1 MGTRKMGAFVKMITR
16 AIWRVAVLLIGV
28 SGLCG
33 GVLAQIT
40 DIGLVNQL
48 SGDISIVG
56 DGGAAMRATPFMK
69 IRAGDRFTV
78 PAGASIR
85 MIYFKSNRQET
96 WRGPASFR
104 VGGAQSETTSGK
116 VEVSELPAPVT
127 LKMSRVPDLMLGARL
142 GGVTLRGGK
151 ALPRG
156 RPNTEERAEIARAQA
171 TYQTLRAQAPEDDIA
186 PELYLSAVLQE
197 YGQYQDM
204 KPLVEAMQK
213 RLPGN
218 TELRDLAA
226 AVEKWA
232 ASQQ

>member
-1 MGTRKMGAFVKMITR
+1 MNTGKMGALANFNVR
-16 AIWRVAVLLIGV
+16 ALCRVAVLLVGT

-33 GVLAQIT
+33 GLFAQIA

-48 SGDISIVG
+48 SGEVAIAG

-104 VGGAQSETTSGK
+104 VGGAQSEATSGN
-116 VEVSELPAPVT
+116 VEVSELPALVT

-156 RPNTEERAEIARAQA
+156 RPNAEERAEIARAQA
-171 TYQTLRAQAPEDDIA
+171 TYQTLRARAPEDDIA
-186 PELYLSAVLQE
+186 PELYLSSVLQE